1 MTRVSFP
8 PGRAEEGKVTKMNR
22 EAIRTLARRIEA
34 ELRAETDPERK
45 KSTSTY
51 FAKRPQMEILG
62 VEGAVGH
69 RMIREYHREF
79 KEEPGRTIVDLAHE
93 LVKGNTLEGR
103 GVGYALLS
111 EREDALELLDE
122 KALLRLGKG
131 NDNWA
136 AVDGFCVAVT
146 GQVWRRGVISDEVVL
161 GWADSENLW
170 WRRTALVSTIPLN
183 MKSRGG
189 TGDPERTLL
198 VCHRLAHDKEPMV
211 AKGLSW
217 ALRALIAHDP
227 TGVKRFLE
235 EHGEELPA
243 LVRREVRNKLTTGR
257 KNPKRK

>member
-1 MTRVSFP
+1 MTRLD
-8 PGRAEEGKVTKMNR
+8 R
-22 EAIRTLARRIEA
+22 EALRRLARRIEA

-45 KSTSTY
+45 ESTLGY

-62 VEGAVGH
+62 VEAAVGY
-69 RMIREYHREF
+69 RIIREYHREL

-93 LVKGNTLEGR
+93 LVKGKTLEGR

-111 EREDALELLDE
+111 KREDALGLLNE

-136 AVDGFCVAVT
+136 TVDGFCVAVT
-146 GQVWRRGVISDEVVL
+146 GQVWRRGGISDEVVL
-161 GWADSENLW
+161 RWADSEDLW

-198 VCHRLAHDKEPMV
+198 VCGRLAHDREPMV

-227 TGVKRFLE
+227 AGVKGFLE
-235 EHGEELPA
+235 EHGEELPS

-257 KNPKRK
+257 KNPRRK